1 MISSLLSLAALA
13 AVPALAAPATTAAA
27 AAGNCFPMGNATLPG
42 NFAAPSTPLN
52 QWWCPQSDYYG
63 FLGFSYP
70 LEDGNCNAASNG
82 YDQMNRDFAQMK
94 RDFGASIIRMY
105 YPVCTQPS
113 VFINAIKAAYNN
125 NMGLIVQVWTN
136 FGGGVSAT

>member
-13 AVPALAAPATTAAA
+13 AIPALAAPTAA
-27 AAGNCFPMGNATLPG
+27 AAGNCFPLGNATLPG
-42 NFAAPSTPLN
+42 NFAAPSTPLS

-63 FLGFSYP
+63 FMGFSYP
-70 LEDGNCNAASNG
+70 LEDGNCADSSNG
-82 YDQMNRDFAQMK
+82 YAQMNTDFAQMK
-94 RDFGASIIRMY
+94 RDFGASIVRMY
-105 YPVCTQPS
+105 YPVCTQSS

-136 FGGGVSAT
+136 FGDGVSI